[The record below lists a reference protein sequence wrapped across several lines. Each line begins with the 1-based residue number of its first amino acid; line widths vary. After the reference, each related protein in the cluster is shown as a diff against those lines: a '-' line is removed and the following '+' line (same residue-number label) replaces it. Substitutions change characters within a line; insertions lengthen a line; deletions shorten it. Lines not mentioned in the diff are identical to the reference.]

1 MIAEV
6 SRFTNEGMVVT
17 CDSKTYNILRGGF
30 SRDIKIGDKIE
41 ITVVDK
47 KNNIAILSENK
58 VEDGRVL
65 TLRVKEKARVG
76 FFLDTFGADDLFMP
90 FAETTG
96 KVKPGDRVVVKVMR
110 DRKDRLF
117 GSMRISDHVSNSHN
131 YVENDEVVA
140 TIYSVRQGL
149 GVFGVIDEDID
160 ARLDANEMTRGY
172 EVGDKEKFRV
182 KYVLPD
188 GKISLTKR
196 ERSHLQIDKDS
207 VIIMDGLMKTGRLSI
222 GDKSSPEEILEV
234 TGLSKQAFKRAC
246 GRLLKQGLIEV
257 GPVEVRRVED

>member
-1 MIAEV
+1 
-6 SRFTNEGMVVT
+6 
-17 CDSKTYNILRGGF
+17 
-30 SRDIKIGDKIE
+30 
-41 ITVVDK
+41 
-47 KNNIAILSENK
+47 
-58 VEDGRVL
+58 
-65 TLRVKEKARVG
+65 
-76 FFLDTFGADDLFMP
+76 
-90 FAETTG
+90 
-96 KVKPGDRVVVKVMR
+96 
-110 DRKDRLF
+110 
-117 GSMRISDHVSNSHN
+117 MRISEYVSNSHN
-131 YVENDEVVA
+131 YVENDEVIA
-140 TIYSVRQGL
+140 TIYSVRPGL
-149 GVFGVIDEDID
+149 GVFGVVDEDID

-222 GDKSSPEEILEV
+222 GDKSSPEEIFEV